1 LSAVTVKS
9 CTFTYGRAAGR
20 KTVVLTG
27 DSHAAHWFPALD
39 QVARHRGWRLI
50 TMTKSSCP
58 VADVTPIGKDG
69 LPMEDC
75 ARWHK
80 ALRAR
85 IHQVKPDL
93 VIAST
98 FDGYEFVGAPNALT
112 AKSERLWR
120 QGLTRSLAAFRADAP
135 RVVMLG
141 DVFHWGKPEF
151 ACMKEHPNDLSRC
164 TRRRDSTS
172 GVFGQGRDK
181 TARQAAV
188 DAHASFRPTR
198 QIVCTYDPCPF
209 VVDRFLVTMDGG
221 HLSATYSAKIWRA
234 MDLLIPAT

>member
-1 LSAVTVKS
+1 
-9 CTFTYGRAAGR
+9 
-20 KTVVLTG
+20 
-27 DSHAAHWFPALD
+27 
-39 QVARHRGWRLI
+39 
-50 TMTKSSCP
+50 
-58 VADVTPIGKDG
+58 
-69 LPMEDC
+69 
-75 ARWHK
+75 
-80 ALRAR
+80 
-85 IHQVKPDL
+85 
-93 VIAST
+93 
-98 FDGYEFVGAPNALT
+98 
-112 AKSERLWR
+112 
-120 QGLTRSLAAFRADAP
+120 
-135 RVVMLG
+135 MLG